1 MVLTLIAFAQ
11 RTSRPP
17 QDPSKKKTEFR
28 HSFFRADY
36 LVSKTLTRFLEQD
49 KTMIDVEATKL
60 KVTAADLYYDKSS
73 DYKLERDIYPW
84 IKNKYLVSDDR
95 QIELLDSVLNLNKK
109 WKNAIIEQGVLE
121 EIMNPINGKYKFRVE
136 NKAIYALSSRSQNGY
151 NQNIYKFEFD
161 KNYRILSENLGQIE
175 YGDSLYWTTTNYEYK
190 GKYLHKEV
198 YKKCNEIRC
207 KRGYEEETTI
217 YEKGRI
223 VKHTKQVHSRKDNLF
238 IKDEVTNYFYSG
250 KTLDSTVTKLF
261 NIVKESPKLEN
272 TKVCTY
278 ENEKITTIT
287 ETWVRQQV
295 YRDQRSFTE
304 NKYDKNGRLV
314 MVAYKGWNAKGEVAE
329 VRTEELAYYPN
340 KYVYKYIQTETTKR
354 RNGRAMLPLQ
364 YEMTYILY

>member
-151 NQNIYKFEFD
+151 NQNIYKFD
-161 KNYRILSENLGQIE
+161 LCGVCWMYLLSSHTIFHTIHNKVLFLCVGI
-175 YGDSLYWTTTNYEYK
+175 YK
-190 GKYLHKEV
+190 RNNINRTSSFCHHLLDIKLV
-198 YKKCNEIRC
+198 QFIA
-207 KRGYEEETTI
+207 
-217 YEKGRI
+217 
-223 VKHTKQVHSRKDNLF
+223 KQK
-238 IKDEVTNYFYSG
+238 
-250 KTLDSTVTKLF
+250 
-261 NIVKESPKLEN
+261 VKEASN
-272 TKVCTY
+272 
-278 ENEKITTIT
+278 
-287 ETWVRQQV
+287 
-295 YRDQRSFTE
+295 
-304 NKYDKNGRLV
+304 
-314 MVAYKGWNAKGEVAE
+314 
-329 VRTEELAYYPN
+329 
-340 KYVYKYIQTETTKR
+340 
-354 RNGRAMLPLQ
+354 
-364 YEMTYILY
+364 